1 MTARLRVLAASAAF
15 LMSAC
20 STAPPRSLS
29 DEVPEGVYLVTG
41 ARPADEQ
48 VDPRFA
54 EVGLFGYIEQLRG
67 RPLQVLEL
75 SGGGQYG
82 AFGAGFLKGW
92 SAKGTRPEFD
102 MVTGVSTGALLA
114 TQAFLGT
121 PADDAVL
128 EEIFTGVTQED
139 IYTRRIL
146 GTAFGAPSVFDTT
159 PLRNLIA
166 RHITPQVLERVAAES
181 AKGRRL
187 AVAATNIDRNQFWV
201 FSLSEIAMRGGP
213 GALELYRDALLASAS
228 PPIAFP
234 PVEIAGS
241 LFVDGSVRE
250 NVLVVGMI
258 GRGSDIGNASGA
270 ARGNVYL
277 IQNGRLKGAP
287 RAVRADVVELAG
299 ATFEVISS
307 GRMGITITRAY
318 AATRLH
324 GYDFNL
330 VSIPPDV
337 EISGNAL
344 AFDQQEMRRVFDA
357 GYHLAQQPDPWLHEP
372 PTNDQ
377 TSPWARELIRR
388 LGELN

>member
-1 MTARLRVLAASAAF
+1 MTARLRVLTASAA
-15 LMSAC
+15 LLVAAC

-29 DEVPEGVYLVTG
+29 DEVPDGVYLVTG
-41 ARPADEQ
+41 ARPSDEQ

-54 EVGLFGYIEQLRG
+54 EAGLFGYLEQLHG
-67 RPLQVLEL
+67 HPLQVLEL

-92 SAKGTRPEFD
+92 SEKGTRPEFD
-102 MVTGVSTGALLA
+102 LVTGVSTGALLA

-139 IYTRRIL
+139 IYTRRFL
-146 GTAFGAPSVFDTT
+146 GAAFGASSFFDTT
-159 PLRNLIA
+159 PLRNLIE

-181 AKGRRL
+181 AKGRRV

-201 FSLSEIAMRGGP
+201 FSLSEIAMRGGDD
-213 GALELYRDALLASAS
+213 ALELYRSALLASAS
-228 PPIAFP
+228 PPMAFP

-250 NVLVVGMI
+250 NVLV
-258 GRGSDIGNASGA
+258 RGSDIADAPGA
-270 ARGNVYL
+270 LRGNVYL
-277 IQNGRLKGAP
+277 IQNGRSGGAP

-307 GRMGITITRAY
+307 GRMGMTITRAY

-330 VSIPPDV
+330 VYIPADAEV
-337 EISGNAL
+337 SGNAL
-344 AFDQQEMRRVFDA
+344 AFDQEEMRRVFDA
-357 GYHLAQQPDPWLHEP
+357 GYRLAQQPDPWLHEP
-372 PTNDQ
+372 PANDQ